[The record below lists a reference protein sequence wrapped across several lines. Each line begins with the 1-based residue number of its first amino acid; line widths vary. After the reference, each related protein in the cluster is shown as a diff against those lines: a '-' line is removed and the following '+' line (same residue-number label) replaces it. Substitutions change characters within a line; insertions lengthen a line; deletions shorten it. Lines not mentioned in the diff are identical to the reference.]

1 MKTKINHISK
11 YSRKFLIM
19 FVLLLCSVYTF
30 STKVTFKGTSL
41 TNPTDWSDAT
51 NWTSGVVP
59 TVSVDTVVID
69 SNRTAIIGNGVQA
82 FIQRLTLNFGAKLTN
97 HGTFT
102 ISPTTVSGSALF
114 LSGNNTFDNEAA
126 LSITSE
132 NQTTVSAIITIGGI
146 GNNLVFNGT
155 TNLAAKAGNNAI
167 VANNNSNCTISGAG
181 FTMGDEA
188 NGTAF
193 SPFSAT
199 SDNATIVIDKQTTIN
214 LNIGASRNGFYLSIR
229 SNIVNN
235 GTLTIHAGLST
246 SGASLHAINM
256 WETSTSA
263 TSTNCS
269 FTNNGTLNI
278 AGFIQPVV
286 MGGTKWFA
294 KLENTG
300 VLNIT
305 TTSVSGAMC
314 IFSGN
319 LPNVILNSGT
329 MNLNAYS
336 NAIKLNSTTTAVDN
350 FINTGTINIT
360 KGNISSAA
368 NSGAI
373 LTYPTLNNNEGGI
386 INFNYGVPVGSTS
399 ALGTV
404 MLSNNKGGTIHGSC
418 TFPASTL
425 VTNDGS
431 TLSPGDYDL
440 VNNQSGIGT
449 MIITPAVAGTKYVLQ
464 GRLEVQINGSNSTSG
479 AAGTLYDQLKCS
491 EIDVT
496 AANVSAT
503 VGYTPSVMGEFAGVV
518 YASTSK
524 AGPFA
529 WGIYSPGWDVD
540 NTSATT
546 VGVKYTGKTA
556 VEEVKI
562 PCRIINSNG
571 NLIISMDNNI
581 SAKIDLI
588 DLKANVIVSKEAV
601 GSLILPVKAYK
612 GVYFLRISSAD
623 KVQIVKLMLNS

>member
-214 LNIGASRNGFYLSIR
+214 LNI
-229 SNIVNN
+229 
-235 GTLTIHAGLST
+235 
-246 SGASLHAINM
+246 
-256 WETSTSA
+256 
-263 TSTNCS
+263 
-269 FTNNGTLNI
+269 
-278 AGFIQPVV
+278 
-286 MGGTKWFA
+286 
-294 KLENTG
+294 
-300 VLNIT
+300 
-305 TTSVSGAMC
+305 
-314 IFSGN
+314 
-319 LPNVILNSGT
+319 
-329 MNLNAYS
+329 
-336 NAIKLNSTTTAVDN
+336 
-350 FINTGTINIT
+350 
-360 KGNISSAA
+360 
-368 NSGAI
+368 
-373 LTYPTLNNNEGGI
+373 
-386 INFNYGVPVGSTS
+386 
-399 ALGTV
+399 
-404 MLSNNKGGTIHGSC
+404 
-418 TFPASTL
+418 
-425 VTNDGS
+425 
-431 TLSPGDYDL
+431 
-440 VNNQSGIGT
+440 
-449 MIITPAVAGTKYVLQ
+449 
-464 GRLEVQINGSNSTSG
+464 
-479 AAGTLYDQLKCS
+479 
-491 EIDVT
+491 
-496 AANVSAT
+496 
-503 VGYTPSVMGEFAGVV
+503 
-518 YASTSK
+518 
-524 AGPFA
+524 
-529 WGIYSPGWDVD
+529 
-540 NTSATT
+540 
-546 VGVKYTGKTA
+546 
-556 VEEVKI
+556 
-562 PCRIINSNG
+562 
-571 NLIISMDNNI
+571 
-581 SAKIDLI
+581 
-588 DLKANVIVSKEAV
+588 
-601 GSLILPVKAYK
+601 
-612 GVYFLRISSAD
+612 
-623 KVQIVKLMLNS
+623 